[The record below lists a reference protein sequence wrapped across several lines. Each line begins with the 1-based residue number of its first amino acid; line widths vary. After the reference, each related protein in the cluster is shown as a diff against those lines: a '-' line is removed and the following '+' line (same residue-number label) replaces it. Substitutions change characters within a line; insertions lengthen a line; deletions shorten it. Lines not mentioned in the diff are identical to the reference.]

1 MTAIR
6 TLKRR
11 LGDVPTR
18 SGSLLTRRPE
28 YVLLILIVLVAVI
41 ATGALALYLH
51 AHRAAQSAQARTA
64 AMDAA
69 RSHATE
75 LLSYDHSTLQDDL
88 AQAKADATGKFRD
101 EYLTTTK
108 KLVSS
113 QAKRYEVVVRA
124 RVVGTSVVKAEPE
137 RVVTL
142 LFIDQA
148 TQSNRIKGTEIDQ
161 NRVRMTLTKVDEE
174 WLVSGLAAL

>member
-11 LGDVPTR
+11 LDEVNAR
-18 SGSLLTRRPE
+18 SGGLAAGRPE
-28 YVLLILIVLVAVI
+28 YVLLVLIVLVAVI
-41 ATGALALYLH
+41 ATGVLALFLH
-51 AHRAAQSAQARTA
+51 AHRAAQAAQARTA
-64 AMDAA
+64 AVDAA
-69 RSHATE
+69 RSHAEE

-124 RVVGTSVVKAEPE
+124 RVVGASVVDAEPE

-142 LFIDQA
+142 LFVDQA
-148 TQSNRIKGTEIDQ
+148 TQSNRIKGTELDQ
-161 NRVRMTLTKVDEE
+161 NRVRMTLTKVEDK
-174 WLVSGLAAL
+174 WLVSDLAAL